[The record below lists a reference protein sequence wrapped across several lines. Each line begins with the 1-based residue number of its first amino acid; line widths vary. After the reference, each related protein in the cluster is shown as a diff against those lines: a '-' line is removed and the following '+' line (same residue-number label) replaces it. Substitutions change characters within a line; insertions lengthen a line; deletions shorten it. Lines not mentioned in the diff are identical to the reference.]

1 MAKNYKSIVKR
12 KFLKEIFYQ
21 IEFFRKNLWMKAEKP
36 FVLGAG
42 TSAGKTLTSL
52 IQLEIFYSIPENQKK
67 LTLILS
73 SSKTV
78 LRDNFAIALEEFNP
92 SFSYY
97 VVTNKKELQ
106 EAIKDGYQVIVCL
119 PQTLHS
125 NYKLFP
131 KVTNFILDEA
141 HQWYFKPTIQK
152 IIKHTKPTRQLL
164 LTGTPSRFIAKGDD
178 FDFYFVPVMDLYDN
192 GLVSNIKIEVV
203 SSAYDFKQTDYL
215 SSYGN
220 LKSDKTNS
228 PIKSKESFKVVCD
241 EMILKLRSKLGNKYL
256 ANLRGANKISALF
269 NDLKKTIIFCHS
281 LKQANAFYKE
291 LSSMKGLK
299 DMVLLSHSENDKNSE
314 YFEEFRTNNQYKVL
328 VAVDRGKLGYN
339 LPDLF
344 NVVDFTMTQSLD
356 MILQMMGRILRL
368 SKEDNQKIYF
378 KVATKNTAGYFVDL
392 MTAALCLFKM
402 EWYSQF
408 NGKNMGGIL
417 IPKVKTTRPKTK
429 GKSNTTN
436 KKKQTQRIAT
446 LEELGIPLDLNLF
459 NQSILYSQG
468 DKFSTVAW
476 TTLDDVRREFFNI
489 NQDCVKK
496 GYTKKYL
503 ISVAR
508 AYDYI
513 KDLRKHNPKIY
524 AAIRRMDIEDEAF
537 AHMEKLWSEKTEQDF
552 YNFIKE
558 NKIKTKS
565 DLWEKGGQWF
575 RVAER
580 FGIDIEKILPNKYN
594 KDWTEERIRNVAKK
608 YDDLTKF
615 YKELPSAYF
624 NAKKLGIL
632 DDISKDM
639 SKPKR
644 NKPYN
649 NSDIPDLIN
658 LIKHN
663 ECEGRNDVRNIMS
676 RQAYDFLNDNGIIK
690 KLFPNKIKSNQFIK

>member
-1 MAKNYKSIVKR
+1 MAKTYKSIVK
-12 KFLKEIFYQ
+12 KKLLKEIFYQ
-21 IEFFRKNLWMKAEKP
+21 IEFFGKKLWMKAKKP

-52 IQLEIFYSIPENQKK
+52 IQLEIFYSIPENAKK
-67 LTLILS
+67 LTLIIS

-119 PQTLHS
+119 PQTLNN
-125 NYKLFP
+125 NYKMLP

-141 HQWYFKPTIQK
+141 HQWYFKPTIQN
-152 IIKHTKPTRQLL
+152 IIKHIKPTRQLL
-164 LTGTPSRFIAKGDD
+164 LTGTPSRFIAKGDN
-178 FDFYFVPVMDLYDN
+178 FEFYFVPVMDLYDN
-192 GLVSNIKIEVV
+192 GLVSNIKVEVV

-215 SSYGN
+215 SAYGN

-228 PIKSKESFKVVCD
+228 ASKSKESFKMVCD
-241 EMILKLRSKLGNKYL
+241 EMILKLRSQLGNKYL

-299 DMVLLSHSENDKNSE
+299 DMVLLSHSENDKDSE
-314 YFEEFRTNNQYKVL
+314 YFEQFRTDNQYKVL

-368 SKEDNQKIYF
+368 SKEKNQKIYF
-378 KVATKNTAGYFVDL
+378 KVASKNTAGYFVDL

-402 EWYSQF
+402 EWYSKF
-408 NGKNMGGIL
+408 NGKNMGGIM
-417 IPKVKTTRPKTK
+417 IPKIKTTRTKTN
-429 GKSNTTN
+429 GKSTSSN
-436 KKKQTQRIAT
+436 KKKQTQRITT

-476 TTLDDVRREFFNI
+476 TTLEDVRKEYFNI
-489 NQDCVKK
+489 GQYTKITNVISFDEAKKICKQNKIVSSMHYGQFFQKNKHLNIPKWPEITYKLNWKGWGDYLGTGTIASNELKNYRLSYNEARDLMIKNNITNTKEYKLFRNKNNHNKLILPANPYGVYKNEWKGYGNFFGTGKVANQDKIYLPIYK
-496 GYTKKYL
+496 AKKYL
-503 ISVAR
+503 
-508 AYDYI
+508 
-513 KDLRKHNPKIY
+513 KGMDL
-524 AAIRRMDIEDEAF
+524 DI
-537 AHMEKLWSEKTEQDF
+537 
-552 YNFIKE
+552 
-558 NKIKTKS
+558 NKYRDWTKS
-565 DLWEKGGQWF
+565 KDFPSFLPKDIYCVYGKDKNWKGLRDL
-575 RVAER
+575 
-580 FGIDIEKILPNKYN
+580 FGT
-594 KDWTEERIRNVAKK
+594 KDKWNG
-608 YDDLTKF
+608 
-615 YKELPSAYF
+615 AYR
-624 NAKKLGIL
+624 K
-632 DDISKDM
+632 
-639 SKPKR
+639 
-644 NKPYN
+644 
-649 NSDIPDLIN
+649 
-658 LIKHN
+658 
-663 ECEGRNDVRNIMS
+663 
-676 RQAYDFLNDNGIIK
+676 
-690 KLFPNKIKSNQFIK
+690 

>member
-1 MAKNYKSIVKR
+1 MKTYKSIVKR
-12 KFLKEIFYQ
+12 KLLKEIFYQ
-21 IEFFRKNLWMKAEKP
+21 IEFFGKKLWMKAKKP
-36 FVLGAG
+36 FVLAAG

-52 IQLEIFYSIPENQKK
+52 IQLEIFYSIPENIKK
-67 LTLILS
+67 ITLIIS

-97 VVTNKKELQ
+97 VVSNKKELE

-119 PQTLHS
+119 PQTLNS
-125 NYKLFP
+125 NYTLLP

-178 FDFYFVPVMDLYDN
+178 FEFYFVPVMDLYDN
-192 GLVSNIKIEVV
+192 GLVSNIKVEVV

-215 SSYGN
+215 SAYGN

-228 PIKSKESFKVVCD
+228 PTKSKESFKVVCD

-291 LSSMKGLK
+291 LSSMKGLN
-299 DMVLLSHSENDKNSE
+299 DMVLLSHSQNDKNSE
-314 YFEEFRTNNQYKVL
+314 YFEEFRTNSQYKVL

-408 NGKNMGGIL
+408 NGKNMGGIE

-429 GKSNTTN
+429 GKSTPTN

-476 TTLDDVRREFFNI
+476 TTLDNCRREFF
-489 NQDCVKK
+489 DL
-496 GYTKKYL
+496 GSYTK
-503 ISVAR
+503 STDVVSF
-508 AYDYI
+508 
-513 KDLRKHNPKIY
+513 
-524 AAIRRMDIEDEAF
+524 DEAKKICKKNNIKSSTIYEEF
-537 AHMEKLWSEKTEQDF
+537 YEKNKHLKIPKWPEVTYKNEWISWGDYLGTGTIASNELKNYRLSYNEARNLMIKNKITNTSEYKIFRNKNE
-552 YNFIKE
+552 E
-558 NKIKTKS
+558 NK
-565 DLWEKGGQWF
+565 L
-575 RVAER
+575 
-580 FGIDIEKILPNKYN
+580 ILPANPDGSYKNEWRGYGEFFGTGKIANQNKVYLSLQEAKEYLN
-594 KDWTEERIRNVAKK
+594 GMNLDIHKWKK
-608 YDDLTKF
+608 YK
-615 YKELPSAYF
+615 
-624 NAKKLGIL
+624 N
-632 DDISKDM
+632 SKDF
-639 SKPKR
+639 P
-644 NKPYN
+644 
-649 NSDIPDLIN
+649 
-658 LIKHN
+658 
-663 ECEGRNDVRNIMS
+663 
-676 RQAYDFLNDNGIIK
+676 DFLPKDIYCVYGKDKKWKGLRDLFGTEDKWNGPYK
-690 KLFPNKIKSNQFIK
+690 K

>member
-1 MAKNYKSIVKR
+1 MAKTYKNIVKR
-12 KFLKEIFYQ
+12 KLLKEIFYQ
-21 IEFFRKNLWMKAEKP
+21 IEFFGKKLWMKAKKP
-36 FVLGAG
+36 FVLAAG

-52 IQLEIFYSIPENQKK
+52 IQLEIFYSIPENVKK
-67 LTLILS
+67 ITLIIS

-78 LRDNFAIALEEFNP
+78 LRENFAIALEQFNP

-106 EAIKDGYQVIVCL
+106 EAIKDGYQVIVVL
-119 PQTLHS
+119 PQTLNN
-125 NYKLFP
+125 NYKLLP

-152 IIKHTKPTRQLL
+152 IIKHCKPTRQLL
-164 LTGTPSRFIAKGDD
+164 LTGTPSRFNAKADD
-178 FDFYFVPVMDLYDN
+178 FEFYYVPVMDLYEND
-192 GLVSNIKIEVV
+192 LVSNIKIEVV
-203 SSAYDFKQTDYL
+203 SSSYDFKQTDYL
-215 SSYGN
+215 SAYGN
-220 LKSDKTNS
+220 LKADKTNS
-228 PIKSKESFKVVCD
+228 PTKSKEAFKMVCD
-241 EMILKLRSKLGNKYL
+241 EMILKLRGRLGNKYL

-291 LSSMKGLK
+291 LSSMKGLN
-299 DMVLLSHSENDKNSE
+299 DMVLLSHSENDRDSE
-314 YFEEFRTNNQYKVL
+314 YFEMFRTDSQYKVL

-344 NVVDFTMTQSLD
+344 NVVDFSMTQSLD

-368 SKEDNQKIYF
+368 SDKDNEKIYF

-402 EWYSQF
+402 EWYSKF

-429 GKSNTTN
+429 GKSTPTN

-459 NQSILYSQG
+459 NQSIMYSQG

-476 TTLDDVRREFFNI
+476 TTLDECRREFFNI
-489 NQDCVKK
+489 NHDCVKK
-496 GYTKKYL
+496 GYTEEYL
-503 ISVAR
+503 ISIAQQ
-508 AYDYI
+508 YNHI
-513 KDLRKHNPKIY
+513 KDLRKHNSKIY
-524 AAIRRMDIEDEAF
+524 HAIRRNGIEDKAF
-537 AHMEKLWSEKTEQDF
+537 AHMEKLWGSKSEKDF
-552 YNFIKE
+552 YNFIKQ

-565 DLWEKGGQWF
+565 DLWDKGGQWF

-580 FGIDIEKILPNKYN
+580 FDIDIEKILPNKYN
-594 KDWTEERIRNVAKK
+594 KDWTEQRIREVIKEYN
-608 YDDLTKF
+608 DLTTF
-615 YKELPSAYF
+615 YKELPTAYK

-632 DDISKDM
+632 DDISKHM
-639 SKPKR
+639 SKPIR
-644 NKPYN
+644 NTPYTK
-649 NSDIPDLIN
+649 SDIPE
-658 LIKHN
+658 LIKKIKN
-663 ECEGRNDVRNIMS
+663 ANGMSDARNIIGG
-676 RQAYDFLNDNGIIK
+676 RAYNLLKDSGIIK
-690 KLFPNKIKSNQFIK
+690 KLFPNKITSN

>member
-1 MAKNYKSIVKR
+1 MKTYKSIVK
-12 KFLKEIFYQ
+12 KKLLKEIFYQ
-21 IEFFRKNLWMKAEKP
+21 IEFFGKKLWMKAKKP
-36 FVLGAG
+36 FVLAAG

-52 IQLEIFYSIPENQKK
+52 IQLEIFYSIPENVKK
-67 LTLILS
+67 ITLIIS

-78 LRDNFAIALEEFNP
+78 LRDNFAIALEQFNP

-119 PQTLHS
+119 PQTLNS

-178 FDFYFVPVMDLYDN
+178 FEFYFVPVMDLYDN
-192 GLVSNIKIEVV
+192 GLVSNIKVEVV
-203 SSAYDFKQTDYL
+203 SSAYDFKQTDYKGT
-215 SSYGN
+215 YGV
-220 LKSDKTNS
+220 LKNNKTNS
-228 PIKSKESFKVVCD
+228 PTKSKESFKIMCD
-241 EMILKLRSKLGNKYL
+241 EVILKLRSRLGNKYL

-291 LSSMKGLK
+291 LSSMKGLN
-299 DMVLLSHSENDKNSE
+299 DMVLLSHSENDKKSE
-314 YFEEFRTNNQYKVL
+314 LFEEFRTNSQYKVL

-368 SKEDNQKIYF
+368 SNEDNQKIYF

-402 EWYSQF
+402 EWYSKF

-476 TTLDDVRREFFNI
+476 TTLDEVRKEFFGITHWTYEKCKAIALKYEKYSEFYKNEASCLGHATANGFLDEI
-489 NQDCVKK
+489 TSHMIKVNNSATTLKEFNEIVKENNLITKLDIRSFK
-496 GYTKKYL
+496 GKN
-503 ISVAR
+503 
-508 AYDYI
+508 
-513 KDLRKHNPKIY
+513 LRKIAQRLNVWDNFPNAKRGVDISKEDYDEIKNEALKFKTRNEFKINSRNLYQKARIKGIIDEVCSHMKSPINPP
-524 AAIRRMDIEDEAF
+524 
-537 AHMEKLWSEKTEQDF
+537 
-552 YNFIKE
+552 NFW
-558 NKIKTKS
+558 NIKTLKQTAS
-565 DLWEKGGQWF
+565 SFSSKKEF
-575 RVAER
+575 REGAP
-580 FGIDIEKILPNKYN
+580 G
-594 KDWTEERIRNVAKK
+594 
-608 YDDLTKF
+608 
-615 YKELPSAYF
+615 AYQK
-624 NAKKLGIL
+624 AWKLGIL
-632 DDISKDM
+632 D
-639 SKPKR
+639 
-644 NKPYN
+644 
-649 NSDIPDLIN
+649 
-658 LIKHN
+658 
-663 ECEGRNDVRNIMS
+663 
-676 RQAYDFLNDNGIIK
+676 
-690 KLFPNKIKSNQFIK
+690 KICSHM

>member
-1 MAKNYKSIVKR
+1 MAKSYKSIIKR
-12 KFLKEIFYQ
+12 KLLKELFYQ
-21 IEFFRKNLWMKAEKP
+21 IEFFRKNLWMKAEKA
-36 FVLGAG
+36 FVLAAG

-52 IQLEIFYSIPENQKK
+52 IQLEIFYSIPENAKK
-67 LTLILS
+67 LTLIIS

-97 VVTNKKELQ
+97 VVSSKKELE
-106 EAIKDGYQVIVCL
+106 EAIKDGYQVIICL
-119 PQTLHS
+119 PQTLNS
-125 NYKLFP
+125 NYTLLP

-164 LTGTPSRFIAKGDD
+164 LTGTPSRFIAKGDE
-178 FDFYFVPVMDLYDN
+178 FEFYFVPVMDLYDN

-215 SSYGN
+215 STYGN
-220 LKSDKTNS
+220 LKSNKTNS

-241 EMILKLRSKLGNKYL
+241 EMILKLRSRLGNKYL

-281 LKQANAFYKE
+281 LKQANSFYKE
-291 LSSMKGLK
+291 LSSMKGLN

-368 SKEDNQKIYF
+368 SEEDNQKIYF

-402 EWYSQF
+402 EWYSKF
-408 NGKNMGGIL
+408 NGKNMGGIM
-417 IPKVKTTRPKTK
+417 IPKVKTTRLKTK
-429 GKSNTTN
+429 GKSNTSN

-476 TTLDDVRREFFNI
+476 TTLDNVRREFFDIKKSSWTESEILNI
-489 NQDCVKK
+489 VKK
-496 GYTKKYL
+496 YKTLKDFRTYSPDAYQASVRKGKEFYDKIKQKL
-503 ISVAR
+503 ITVTYWDYDKCKSTALQYNKFSEFNKHEASCVNYAR
-508 AYDYI
+508 
-513 KDLRKHNPKIY
+513 
-524 AAIRRMDIEDEAF
+524 E
-537 AHMEKLWSEKTEQDF
+537 
-552 YNFIKE
+552 YNFIDEITNHMYKVNNVGMTIKE
-558 NKIKTKS
+558 FNSIVKANKLKNKQ
-565 DLWEKGGQWF
+565 DLRNYKGSNL
-575 RVAER
+575 R
-580 FGIDIEKILPNKYN
+580 KIAYRL
-594 KDWTEERIRNVAKK
+594 NVWNN
-608 YDDLTKF
+608 F
-615 YKELPSAYF
+615 P
-624 NAKKLGIL
+624 NAKKG
-632 DDISKDM
+632 
-639 SKPKR
+639 
-644 NKPYN
+644 
-649 NSDIPDLIN
+649 
-658 LIKHN
+658 
-663 ECEGRNDVRNIMS
+663 
-676 RQAYDFLNDNGIIK
+676 IK
-690 KLFPNKIKSNQFIK
+690 K

>member
-1 MAKNYKSIVKR
+1 
-12 KFLKEIFYQ
+12 
-21 IEFFRKNLWMKAEKP
+21 MKAKKP
-36 FVLGAG
+36 FVLAAG

-52 IQLEIFYSIPENQKK
+52 IQLEIFYSIPENVKK
-67 LTLILS
+67 ITLIIS

-119 PQTLHS
+119 PQTLNK
-125 NYKLFP
+125 NYNLFP

-164 LTGTPSRFIAKGDD
+164 LTGTPSRFIAKGDN
-178 FDFYFVPVMDLYDN
+178 FEFYFVPVMDLYDN
-192 GLVSNIKIEVV
+192 SLVSNIKIEVV

-228 PIKSKESFKVVCD
+228 PTKSKESFKVVCD

-291 LSSMKGLK
+291 LYSMKGLN
-299 DMVLLSHSENDKNSE
+299 DMVLLSHSQNDKNSE
-314 YFEEFRTNNQYKVL
+314 YFEEFRTNSQYKVL

-368 SKEDNQKIYF
+368 SNEDNQKIYF

-402 EWYSQF
+402 EWYSKF

-459 NQSILYSQG
+459 NQSIMYSQG

-476 TTLDDVRREFFNI
+476 TTLDECRKEFFGSNVRNANGYWFNKELLI
-489 NQDCVKK
+489 EEGKKYSSKMEFNKKQAGAVDAAKKMGIWEEICSHMIQQTKWTKELIIKEAKKYKTLKDFRHNASKAHSAARKLGIFDEITSHMTCRAKKYSENEIKKEAKKYKTLSDFYTKSRPYYRQACDLKIIDKITNHMVKK
-496 GYTKKYL
+496 NKK
-503 ISVAR
+503 
-508 AYDYI
+508 
-513 KDLRKHNPKIY
+513 
-524 AAIRRMDIEDEAF
+524 AILVFDA
-537 AHMEKLWSEKTEQDF
+537 KT
-552 YNFIKE
+552 NKFIKE
-558 NKIKTKS
+558 YNSVRETAIGLLGKKSAASNISYALSGKIK
-565 DLWEKGGQWF
+565 
-575 RVAER
+575 
-580 FGIDIEKILPNKYN
+580 
-594 KDWTEERIRNVAKK
+594 
-608 YDDLTKF
+608 
-615 YKELPSAYF
+615 
-624 NAKKLGIL
+624 
-632 DDISKDM
+632 
-639 SKPKR
+639 
-644 NKPYN
+644 
-649 NSDIPDLIN
+649 
-658 LIKHN
+658 
-663 ECEGRNDVRNIMS
+663 
-676 RQAYDFLNDNGIIK
+676 QAYGYIFEFK
-690 KLFPNKIKSNQFIK
+690 K